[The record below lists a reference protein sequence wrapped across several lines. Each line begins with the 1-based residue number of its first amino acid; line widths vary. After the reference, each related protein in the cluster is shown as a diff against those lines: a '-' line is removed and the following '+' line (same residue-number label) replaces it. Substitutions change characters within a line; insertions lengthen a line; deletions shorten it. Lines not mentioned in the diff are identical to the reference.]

1 MECGRKGRTEGVV
14 SVLLNKS
21 QDVIMKEKI
30 GDGIGAA
37 VGGSS
42 GLDWRLIISG
52 ALEGGLQL
60 LVVQVEAL
68 EKHAELGLQ

>member
-1 MECGRKGRTEGVV
+1 
-14 SVLLNKS
+14 
-21 QDVIMKEKI
+21 MKEKI